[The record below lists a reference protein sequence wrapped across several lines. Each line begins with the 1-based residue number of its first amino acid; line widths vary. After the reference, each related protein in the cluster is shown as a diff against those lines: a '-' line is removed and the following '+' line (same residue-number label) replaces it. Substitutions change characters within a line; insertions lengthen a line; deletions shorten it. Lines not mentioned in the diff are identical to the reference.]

1 MIFKMNE
8 FKIGG
13 KVTLSENEKYI
24 IVDIVEYNRELYYF
38 ASTISKPVQSKIFKR
53 IDENNKT
60 YIEFIEDEKIIQEIV
75 KIVINK
81 L

>member
-1 MIFKMNE
+1 MNK

-24 IVDIVEYNRELYYF
+24 IVDIVEYNKKIYYF
-38 ASTISKPVQSKIFKR
+38 ASTVSKPIKSKIFQR

-60 YIEFIEDEKIIQEIV
+60 YIEFVEDKKIIKEIA
-75 KIVINK
+75 KIIIDK
-81 L
+81 A